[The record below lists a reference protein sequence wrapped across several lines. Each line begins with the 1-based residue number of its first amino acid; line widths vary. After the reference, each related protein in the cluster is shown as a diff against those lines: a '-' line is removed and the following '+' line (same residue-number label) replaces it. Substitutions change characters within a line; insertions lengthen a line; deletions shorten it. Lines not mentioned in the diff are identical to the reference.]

1 MRFEW
6 DEKKNRGNRKKHGVG
21 FETAKLV
28 FEDPLHISIQDRF
41 ENGEER
47 WRTVGHAGGVVLLLV
62 AHTYRDEDGDEVVK
76 IISARKATRHE
87 RVRYEQGC

>member
-6 DEKKNRGNRKKHGVG
+6 DENKNRSNRKKHGVG

-28 FEDPLHISIQDRF
+28 FDDPLHISIQDRF

-47 WRTVGHAGGVVLLLV
+47 WRTVGLAGGVVLLLV

-87 RVRYEQGC
+87 RVRYEQGS